1 MLILCEHDGL
11 FDSFYFVLDSA
22 FISTTSISA
31 NINNVPMLNGTNFK
45 DWKENMM
52 ILLGCMDIDLAL
64 RMPKPDELNEQST
77 QEDEVYWG
85 KWERSNRL
93 SLMIMK
99 RGIPEAFRGAVTDE
113 VTNASDFL
121 AEIQKRFAKNDKAET
136 STLLASLISMKYKG
150 KGNVREYIMEM
161 SHLASKLK
169 ALKLE
174 LSDDLLVH
182 LVLISLPAQF
192 NQFKVSYNCQKDKWT
207 LNELISFCVQEEER
221 LKQDKTES
229 AHLAS
234 TSKDKGKR
242 KNKDNKVAASNGPEQ
257 KKQKVEVTCF
267 FCNKPG
273 HTKKE
278 CTKYAAWRVKK
289 GMFLTLVCSEV
300 NLASV
305 SRNTWWLDSGAT
317 THICVSMQ
325 GCLSY
330 RKPSD
335 AERCIYVGDGQSV
348 EVEAIGHF
356 RLLLKSGY
364 FLDLIDTFIVPSF
377 RRNLIS
383 VSVLDKS
390 GYCCSF
396 GNNRFALSINSNA
409 VGTGLLNVY
418 DNLYLLETVPSYNET
433 LHVESRGTKRK
444 LNKDNSASLWHK
456 RLGHIS
462 KSRVERLV
470 SDGILD
476 SLDFSDFDICVE
488 CIKGKQT
495 KTKKLGANRATDVLE
510 LIHTDIC
517 GPYPTASWNGQQYFI
532 TFIDDYSRYGY
543 LFLIHEKS
551 QSLDVFKTFKAEV
564 ELQLN
569 KRIKSVR
576 SDRGGEYY
584 DRYDGSGEQRPGPFS
599 KYLEECGIV
608 PQYTML
614 GSPSMNG
621 VAERRNRTLKD
632 MVRSMI
638 SHSTLPEKLW
648 GEALKT
654 AAYIL
659 NRVPTKAAAKTPYE
673 LWTGRKPSLK
683 HFHIWGCPAEARPYK
698 PHEKKLDSKTVSSY
712 FIGYAERSRGF
723 KFYDPAIR
731 SIFETGTATFFEDV
745 EFGGR
750 NQARNIV
757 FEEEEGSTI
766 AFDNVQ
772 VSLPIIDQEV
782 NLDPQPTDNIVQP
795 LIANEDI
802 APEEQTQQPQEN
814 MPLRRST
821 RERRNAISDD
831 YIVYLQEREVESGMM
846 EDDPINFQQA
856 MKSSNSQKW
865 IEAMNEEYKSMQDN
879 KVWELVPLPVGTKP
893 IGCKWIFKTKRD
905 SNGNVERYKARLVA
919 KGFTQKEGIDFK
931 ETFSPVSTKDSFR
944 IIMALV
950 AHYDLELHQMDVK
963 TAFLNGDIDETIYM
977 VQPEN
982 FVSEDSKNMVCKLTK
997 SIYGLKQ
1004 ASRQWYFKFHQIIVS
1019 YGFEAN
1025 LMDECVYHKFSG
1037 SKYIFLVLY
1046 VDDILLATNDIS
1058 ILHDTKRFLSKHFEM
1073 KDLGDASFVL
1083 GIQIHRD
1090 RSRGILGLSQRT
1102 YIDKVL
1108 QRYGMQNSKPGDTPV
1123 AKGDKFSLN
1132 QCPKNSLESQEMQ
1145 KIPYASAVGSLMYAQ
1160 VCTRPDIAYIV
1171 GMLGRYLSNP
1181 GMDHWRA
1188 AKRVMRYLQ
1197 RTKEYMITYRR
1208 LDQLEFIGYS
1218 NSDFAG
1224 CQDSRRSTSSY
1235 IYLLAGGAIS
1245 WRSTKQTLVT
1255 SSTMEAE
1262 FVACYEASNQGIWLR
1277 NFVTGL
1283 RVLDGIERPLKIFC
1297 DNKSAVLYSNN
1308 NRSSTKS
1315 KYIDIKFLV
1324 VKEKVQSGQISIEH
1338 IGTNSMIADPLTKGL
1353 PPKVFHE
1360 HTAHMG
1366 VVSFEDIQ
1374 I

>member
-1 MLILCEHDGL
+1 M
-11 FDSFYFVLDSA
+11 DSA

-31 NINNVPMLNGTNFK
+31 NINNVPMLNETNFK

-64 RMPKPDELNEQST
+64 RMPKPDELNEEST
-77 QEDEVYWG
+77 QEDE
-85 KWERSNRL
+85 
-93 SLMIMK
+93 

-121 AEIQKRFAKNDKAET
+121 AEIQKRFAKNDKAKT

-192 NQFKVSYNCQKDKWT
+192 NQFK
-207 LNELISFCVQEEER
+207 
-221 LKQDKTES
+221 
-229 AHLAS
+229 
-234 TSKDKGKR
+234 
-242 KNKDNKVAASNGPEQ
+242 
-257 KKQKVEVTCF
+257 
-267 FCNKPG
+267 
-273 HTKKE
+273 
-278 CTKYAAWRVKK
+278 
-289 GMFLTLVCSEV
+289 
-300 NLASV
+300 
-305 SRNTWWLDSGAT
+305 
-317 THICVSMQ
+317 

-335 AERCIYVGDGQSV
+335 AEKCIYVVD
-348 EVEAIGHF
+348 
-356 RLLLKSGY
+356 
-364 FLDLIDTFIVPSF
+364 
-377 RRNLIS
+377 
-383 VSVLDKS
+383 
-390 GYCCSF
+390 
-396 GNNRFALSINSNA
+396 
-409 VGTGLLNVY
+409 GTGLLNVY

-462 KSRVERLV
+462 KSRVEQLV

-569 KRIKSVR
+569 KRIKSVK
-576 SDRGGEYY
+576 SDCGGEYY
-584 DRYDGSGEQRPGPFS
+584 GRYDGSGEQRPGPFA

-608 PQYTML
+608 PQYTMP

-638 SHSTLPEKLW
+638 SHSTLLEKLW

-673 LWTGRKPSLK
+673 LCTGRKPSLK

-723 KFYDPAIR
+723 KFYDLAIR

-831 YIVYLQEREVESGMM
+831 YIVYLQECEVESGMM
-846 EDDPINFQQA
+846 EDDPINFQQV
-856 MKSSNSQKW
+856 MKSSNSHKW

-879 KVWELVPLPVGTKP
+879 KVWELVPLPVSTKP

-919 KGFTQKEGIDFK
+919 KGFTQKEGIDFN

-950 AHYDLELHQMDVK
+950 AHYDIELHQMDVK

-1090 RSRGILGLSQRT
+1090 SSRGILGLSQRT
-1102 YIDKVL
+1102 YIDK
-1108 QRYGMQNSKPGDTPV
+1108 
-1123 AKGDKFSLN
+1123 
-1132 QCPKNSLESQEMQ
+1132 
-1145 KIPYASAVGSLMYAQ
+1145 

-1197 RTKEYMITYRR
+1197 RTKEYMFTYRR

-1218 NSDFAG
+1218 DSDFAG
-1224 CQDSRRSTSSY
+1224 CQDSRRSTSGY

-1245 WRSTKQTLVT
+1245 WRSAKQTLVT

-1324 VKEKVQSGQISIEH
+1324 VKEKVQSGQISIKH